1 MDALAKSADNLASWF
16 SLQLDH
22 VGHPYFQIWM
32 IRFKLSCLA
41 PGFFLNPKRF
51 HSPEWWCF
59 KSPLGWF
66 FAEDIDFRERMVPE
80 EMIQEIL
87 ELWLG

>member
-41 PGFFLNPKRF
+41 PGFF
-51 HSPEWWCF
+51 F
-59 KSPLGWF
+59 KPQEIPLS
-66 FAEDIDFRERMVPE
+66 RMVVL
-80 EMIQEIL
+80 QVASVFC
-87 ELWLG
+87 